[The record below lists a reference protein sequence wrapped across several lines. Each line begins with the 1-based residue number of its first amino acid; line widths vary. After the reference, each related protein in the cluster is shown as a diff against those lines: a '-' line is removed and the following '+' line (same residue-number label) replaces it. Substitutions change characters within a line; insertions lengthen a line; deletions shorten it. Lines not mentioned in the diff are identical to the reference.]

1 MENILGST
9 KINNYIEHIEDS
21 LYIEDSFGRQIIV
34 GIYPNFKQEEF
45 ISGIPISIKGKL
57 NQEGIFLFDDFLFF
71 ENTDIKNELI
81 FQ

>member
-34 GIYPNFKQEEF
+34 GIYPNFKACP
-45 ISGIPISIKGKL
+45 SSY
-57 NQEGIFLFDDFLFF
+57 NDD
-71 ENTDIKNELI
+71 T
-81 FQ
+81 

>member
-34 GIYPNFKQEEF
+34 GIYPNFKQEEQTAMVHAL
-45 ISGIPISIKGKL
+45 GC
-57 NQEGIFLFDDFLFF
+57 
-71 ENTDIKNELI
+71 ELYLHVSCWLGRALC
-81 FQ
+81 